1 MIGYLN
7 GKIQIVRNGWV
18 IVNVEG
24 VGYKVLVSS
33 GLLTKLY
40 QDENAELY
48 IYSHV
53 REDQF
58 SLYGFETVDGLEF
71 FELLISVSGIGP
83 KAALNILDAAP
94 IDKIKTSIVRQ
105 DPTLV
110 SSVSGIGKKTAE
122 KLVIELKNKLGGTT
136 GYFEASG
143 KAEDVYGALLQ
154 LGFKAHEA
162 QKAIAVLPDDC
173 LGTEERLKF
182 CLNNLH
188 RVTKQ

>member
-7 GKIQIVRNGWV
+7 GKIQIVRPNWL
-18 IVNVEG
+18 IVDVEG
-24 VGYKVLVSS
+24 VGYKVFIGSS
-33 GLLTKLY
+33 LASKLH
-40 QDENAELY
+40 QDENTELY

-53 REDQF
+53 REEQF
-58 SLYGFETVDGLEF
+58 SLYGFNTVDELEF

-83 KAALNILDAAP
+83 KAALNILDSAP
-94 IDKIKTSIVRQ
+94 VDKIKTSIIRQ

-122 KLVIELKNKLGGTT
+122 KLVIELKSKLGGTA

-154 LGFKAHEA
+154 LGFKSHEA
-162 QKAIAVLPDDC
+162 QKAIAELPDDC

-188 RVTKQ
+188 RSSK

>member
-1 MIGYLN
+1 MIAYLS
-7 GKIQIVRNGWV
+7 GKLQVVRPNWL
-18 IVNVEG
+18 IIDVEG
-24 VGYKVLVSS
+24 VGYKVFIGGSLAS
-33 GLLTKLY
+33 KLH
-40 QDENAELY
+40 QNENAELY

-58 SLYGFETVDGLEF
+58 SLYGFNTVDELEF
-71 FELLISVSGIGP
+71 FEQLLSVSGIGP
-83 KAALNILDAAP
+83 KAALNILDSAP
-94 IDKIKTSIVRQ
+94 IDKIKTSIIRQ

-122 KLVIELKNKLGGTT
+122 KLVIELKNKLGGTA
-136 GYFEASG
+136 GYFETGG

-162 QKAIAVLPDDC
+162 QKAIAALPDDC
-173 LGTEERLKF
+173 LGTEDRLKF

-188 RVTKQ
+188 QGGK